1 MTILRLTDVGG
12 SIDARHLI
20 DIRSIGDNNI
30 ASYAKINISKGT
42 CVLAEAPLLISSTGA
57 DDDIFKGFYSI
68 TDSQQEAYLKLCCI
82 PTMPTVKDW
91 DPAGALG
98 RKIAAIYNTNV
109 FYTGEVYEQAS
120 RFNHSCSPNLTHIVR
135 NGKRMFYAR
144 RDIKVDEEMTIS
156 YIDESSSLEKR
167 KFKLL
172 HWLFD
177 CQCVA
182 CNGSPKSNQMEQK
195 RLEIKGVDLKLN
207 DYPDVL
213 SIAPS
218 PDAPSDDQLQSLL
231 ALHEKK
237 IGLLDELSIRPWDL
251 SQRYLPHYTAINIQ
265 LIEFSHAKA
274 SKCCL
279 MLRNQGRAI
288 EYKGKQV
295 EVLKANF
302 GEEDDVFRKVSVE
315 LEALKADTSLNMST
329 TQEY

>member
-1 MTILRLTDVGG
+1 MAENADVGG

-30 ASYAKINISKGT
+30 ASYAKTNISKGT

-82 PTMPTVKDW
+82 PTMSTVKDW

-195 RLEIKGVDLKLN
+195 RLEIKGVDLKMN

-251 SQRYLPHYTAINIQ
+251 SQSY
-265 LIEFSHAKA
+265 AKA

-288 EYKGKQV
+288 AYKGKQV

-302 GEEDDVFRKVSVE
+302 GEEDDVFRKVSVQ